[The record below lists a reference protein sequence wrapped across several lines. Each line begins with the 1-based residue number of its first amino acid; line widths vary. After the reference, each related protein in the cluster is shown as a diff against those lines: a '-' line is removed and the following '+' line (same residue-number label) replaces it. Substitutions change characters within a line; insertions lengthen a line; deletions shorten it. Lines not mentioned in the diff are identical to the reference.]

1 MADEKKPKAADA
13 EATTDDKSAAKPAAQ
28 KATDKAATE
37 AKASE
42 KKADA
47 KPSAAKK
54 PADNKPAA
62 KKTDSK
68 ADAEKTEAK
77 PKSTTAKAKASDEK
91 AEGAKKP
98 AAKKTAAKT
107 DAKSTAKP
115 ATKPSRRSKPAKDDS
130 PDEATFVRA
139 QARFVRSSPR
149 KSRLVVDHI
158 RGKQIDE
165 ARTTL
170 TFMARHVAQDVLK
183 VLNSAVANAEHNHDL
198 DADDLTIAIAYV
210 DEGPTIKRF
219 RPRAKGRATPI
230 LKRTSHITIVVSDG
244 SPKQISEV
252 SKRKAAA

>member
-28 KATDKAATE
+28 KATDKKATE
-37 AKASE
+37 TKASE

-54 PADNKPAA
+54 PADKKPA
-62 KKTDSK
+62 D
-68 ADAEKTEAK
+68 
-77 PKSTTAKAKASDEK
+77 
-91 AEGAKKP
+91 KKP
-98 AAKKTAAKT
+98 AATKTGT
-107 DAKSTAKP
+107 KSTAKP

-165 ARTTL
+165 ARITL